1 MADNPQAQEGEVQEE
16 AKELAVESQ
25 AVERADAGEA
35 EPAVEE
41 VPAAATGADAGSVA
55 AEAVAEPTAET
66 DVAAGGINAEA
77 NAEEG
82 EVAAE
87 TAAEGGDDKPAETG
101 DFAQLLAESEKD
113 AKGELK
119 VGDAVKGVIAKIDGD
134 SVFVDY
140 GGRGEALMRTG
151 DLMDKDGQLHVKV
164 GDPIEAFA
172 ASVGDEVVLSR
183 SVSRTEGNTDALY
196 QAYKA
201 GMPVEGQVDAVNK
214 WGMGVIFQGG
224 VRGFCPISQVD
235 TSFIES
241 AEEYRGKT
249 FSFKIIEFRH
259 QGRDIVV
266 SRRALLEADKN
277 KEAQAVRGK
286 LDKGARLQGTVTRL
300 QDFGAFVDLGAGVE
314 GLVHVSE
321 ISHQR
326 VEKPG
331 DVLKEG
337 QQIEVAVL
345 GTKGLGNR
353 RKERISLSMKAL
365 EKDPW
370 NDIRK
375 RFPSGTV
382 VAGKVDSLE
391 DYGAFVELA
400 EGVRGMV
407 HISEV
412 ADRRIGHPREVLSIG
427 EEVRVVVLEADARR
441 QRLRLSIRQ
450 VESMESA
457 ANLRD
462 FQERMKKEQT
472 DEPSGNALT
481 DALRRAKLVD

>member
-1 MADNPQAQEGEVQEE
+1 MADDPQAQGEEVQEE
-16 AKELAVESQ
+16 ANKAAVEPQ
-25 AVERADAGEA
+25 VGVDPAAGEA

-41 VPAAATGADAGSVA
+41 ENPETEAVVESAAETSEAAAQPAAEPADAEAADGSAEPA
-55 AEAVAEPTAET
+55 AEAGAT
-66 DVAAGGINAEA
+66 
-77 NAEEG
+77 EG
-82 EVAAE
+82 ESEASGE
-87 TAAEGGDDKPAETG
+87 
-101 DFAQLLAESEKD
+101 FAKLLAESESE

-119 VGDAVKGVIAKIDGD
+119 VGDAVKGVLAKIDGD
-134 SVFVDY
+134 NAFVDY
-140 GGRGEALMRTG
+140 GGRGEALIRTS
-151 DLMDKDGQLHVKV
+151 DLMDGDGQLLFKV
-164 GDPIEAFA
+164 GDPVEAYA

-183 SVSRTEGNTDALY
+183 SVSRTDGNADALY

-235 TSFIES
+235 TTFVES

-249 FSFKIIEFRH
+249 YSFKIIEFRH

-266 SRRALLEADKN
+266 SRRALLEAEQN
-277 KEAQAVRGK
+277 KEAEAVRGK

-326 VEKPG
+326 VDKPS
-331 DVLKEG
+331 DALIEG
-337 QQIEVAVL
+337 QQIEVVVL

-353 RKERISLSMKAL
+353 RKERISLSIKAL

-370 NDIRK
+370 DDIRK
-375 RFPSGTV
+375 NFPSGTV
-382 VAGKVDSLE
+382 ATGKVDSLE

-407 HISEV
+407 HVSEV
-412 ADRRIGHPREVLSIG
+412 ADRRIGHPRDVLSMG

-441 QRLRLSIRQ
+441 HRLRLSIRQ

-462 FQERMKKEQT
+462 FQERMKKEQSE
-472 DEPSGNALT
+472 EPTGNALT